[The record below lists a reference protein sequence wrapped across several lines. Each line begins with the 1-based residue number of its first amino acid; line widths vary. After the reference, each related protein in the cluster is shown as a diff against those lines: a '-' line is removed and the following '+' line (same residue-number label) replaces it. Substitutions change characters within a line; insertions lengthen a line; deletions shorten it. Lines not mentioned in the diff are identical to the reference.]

1 MNNGN
6 SHTKASKLSS
16 LVVLGAGE
24 SGVGAALL
32 GQKRG
37 WDVFV
42 SDVGGIKSQH
52 KDQLDAAGIKW
63 EEGQHSKELIF
74 KANLVVKSPGIPDNT
89 SIVSLIRGQEI
100 RVISEIEFASGY
112 TSATLIAITGT
123 NGKTTT
129 CCMVHHILSQAGID
143 AGLAGNIGKSF
154 ALQVACNDHNL
165 YVLELSSFQL
175 DGIEDFRPHIA
186 VVTNITPDHLDRYP
200 DYDSYV
206 ASKFQLI
213 KNQTEEDF
221 LLYDADNQS
230 ICNWLKKFPIKSKKI
245 PFSLRRQL
253 EIGASLKDNKLSIN
267 TENTSITMSSSSMTQ
282 KGDHHTKNA
291 MAAATVAKLL
301 QIRKHTIRESLESF
315 QGVEHRLEKVLKVNN
330 VQYINDSKATNI
342 NATYYALE
350 SMDNE
355 VVWIAGGV
363 DKGNDYSE
371 LFSVVNSR
379 VKAII
384 CLGVDNSRLLRA
396 FDNCVDLIIESSSM
410 QDAVSQAH
418 RIAEKGNTVL
428 LSPACASYDL
438 FESYEDRGRQFKE
451 AVKKL

>member
-1 MNNGN
+1 MNFGN
-6 SHTKASKLSS
+6 SHTKSTKLSS
-16 LVVLGAGE
+16 LVVLGGGE

-32 GQKRG
+32 GQQRG
-37 WDVFV
+37 WKVFV
-42 SDVGGIKSQH
+42 SDIGNIKKQY
-52 KDQLDAAGIKW
+52 KDQLDTAGLKW
-63 EEGQHSKELIF
+63 EEGRHSEAIIF
-74 KANLVVKSPGIPDNT
+74 QADLVVKSPGIPDNT
-89 SIVSLIRGQEI
+89 SIVSRIRGQGI
-100 RVISEIEFASGY
+100 RVISEIEFAAAY

-129 CCMVHHILSQAGID
+129 CSMLHHILSQAGID
-143 AGLAGNIGKSF
+143 AGLAGNIGSSF
-154 ALQVACNDHNL
+154 ALQVACSEHNL

-175 DGIEDFRPHIA
+175 DGIEAFRPHIA
-186 VVTNITPDHLDRYP
+186 VVANISPDHLDRYP
-200 DYDSYV
+200 NYDSYV
-206 ASKFQLI
+206 ASKFRII

-221 LLYDADNQS
+221 LLYDADNES
-230 ICNWLKKFPIKSKKI
+230 ICSWLKKFPIKSKLL
-245 PFSLRRQL
+245 PFSVHKQL
-253 EIGASLKDNKLSIN
+253 DMGASFKDDQLNIN
-267 TENTSITMSSSSMTQ
+267 IENTSTTMASSSMTQ
-282 KGDHHTKNA
+282 KGEHHTKNA

-315 QGVEHRLEKVLKVNN
+315 QGVEHRLEKVLKINN

-396 FDNCVDLIIESSSM
+396 FDSCVDLIIESSSM
-410 QDAVSQAH
+410 QDAVTRAH
-418 RIAEKGNTVL
+418 AIAEKGNTVL

-438 FESYEDRGRQFKE
+438 FESYEDRGRQFKD
-451 AVKKL
+451 AVRKL